1 VVDILLKEYDRRR
14 SEIIAH
20 KQRYDRQEQ
29 IPPSGF
35 QVSTNAASFYTP
47 NNCLSQTFSR
57 LLRAFN

>member
-1 VVDILLKEYDRRR
+1 MVDILLKEYNQRR

-29 IPPSGF
+29 ILPSGF
-35 QVSTNAASFYTP
+35 QVSADAGSFYTP
-47 NNCLSQTFSR
+47 NNCLSLTFSR